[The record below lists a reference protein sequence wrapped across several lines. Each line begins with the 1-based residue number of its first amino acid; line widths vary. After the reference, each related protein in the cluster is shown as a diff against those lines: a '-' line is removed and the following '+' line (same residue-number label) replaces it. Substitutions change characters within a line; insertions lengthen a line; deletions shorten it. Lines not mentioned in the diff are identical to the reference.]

1 MRLIMKLRTIVCT
14 LAASICYLAAAM
26 ASASEIVYT
35 PINPTFG
42 GNALN
47 GSFLLGKA
55 NAQNEFAQD
64 AANSADR
71 FEQRLENAIL
81 SQLARR
87 IVDAAFGTG
96 SGGDLGEGGT
106 FITGDFSIDID
117 NSDPQNIIV
126 TITNLLTGEVT
137 IIEVPIYNP

>member
-1 MRLIMKLRTIVCT
+1 MYKVLLTAT
-14 LAASICYLAAAM
+14 LVLSSVSAF
-26 ASASEIVYT
+26 ASELIYT
-35 PINPTFG
+35 PTNPTFG
-42 GNALN
+42 GNPLN

-55 NAQNEFAQD
+55 QAQNEFAQD

-87 IVDAAFGTG
+87 IVDAAFNTGTG
-96 SGGDLGEGGT
+96 DQLGEGGT
-106 FITGDFSIDID
+106 FIAGDFAIDID
-117 NSDPQNIIV
+117 NSDPQNIVV

-137 IIEVPIYNP
+137 IIEVPIFNP